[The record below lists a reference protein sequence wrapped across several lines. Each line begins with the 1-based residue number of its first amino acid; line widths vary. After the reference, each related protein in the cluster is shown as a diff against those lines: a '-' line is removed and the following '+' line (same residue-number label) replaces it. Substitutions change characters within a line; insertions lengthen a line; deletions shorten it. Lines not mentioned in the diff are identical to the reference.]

1 MSSTPISHWI
11 GEQSHAGIIIG
22 GNIYGRGRYKNMIS
36 VPTSY
41 IYDFIEITRI
51 NSEHCRSGLTPSNV
65 VANNH
70 NDGTDRGL
78 CMEEKTKR

>member
-41 IYDFIEITRI
+41 IYDFIENASI
-51 NSEHCRSGLTPSNV
+51 V
-65 VANNH
+65 VARMPRIVVAKNH
-70 NDGTDRGL
+70 NAGTDRD
-78 CMEEKTKR
+78 

>member
-41 IYDFIEITRI
+41 IYDFIENASI
-51 NSEHCRSGLTPSNV
+51 V
-65 VANNH
+65 VA
-70 NDGTDRGL
+70 
-78 CMEEKTKR
+78 

>member
-70 NDGTDRGL
+70 NDGTDRDPI
-78 CMEEKTKR
+78 MKHR